1 MLHHG
6 WNVIPG
12 NFSVKRPLASY
23 SHNPHHM
30 PQMTKPIYLDY
41 ASTTPIDPRVAEL
54 MVQYLTADGDFGNAS
69 SRHAYGE
76 TAKLAVDRARG
87 QTAELLGADESEI
100 VFTSGAT
107 EADNLALKGAAHLY
121 QRRGKHIVT
130 LKTEHKA
137 VLDAC
142 QYLEKHGFEATY
154 LTPQSNGMVD
164 MDDLRAS
171 LRKDTILVS
180 IMQVNNE
187 TGVIQDLA
195 AIANETSSRGILLH
209 VDAAQSAGK
218 VPLDV
223 RELPID
229 LISLAAHKIY
239 GPKGAGVLYLR
250 KKPRVRVEPLL
261 HGGGHEHGMRSG
273 TLAVHQIVGM
283 GEAFHL
289 AHQEREQDYKHV
301 MQLNQRFLALVSGIE
316 NLHVNAESAP
326 RSPYILNLRFENML
340 ADAIIKN
347 IPEIAVSTASACQG
361 KGTEGSYVLRALGQ
375 NNDQAKS
382 AIRFSFGRFTTL
394 KEVEAAAKL
403 LNGLF

>member
-1 MLHHG
+1 
-6 WNVIPG
+6 
-12 NFSVKRPLASY
+12 
-23 SHNPHHM
+23 M
-30 PQMTKPIYLDY
+30 PQMTMPIYLDY

-76 TAKLAVDRARG
+76 TAKQAVDRARG

-107 EADNLALKGAAHLY
+107 EADNLAIKGAAHLY

-130 LKTEHKA
+130 VKTEHKA

-142 QYLEKHGFEATY
+142 QYLEKHGFEVTY
-154 LTPQSNGMVD
+154 LTPQSNGLVNI
-164 MDDLRAS
+164 DDLRAS
-171 LRKDTILVS
+171 LRNDTILVS

-187 TGVIQDLA
+187 IGVIQDLV

-289 AHQEREQDYKHV
+289 AHQEREQDHQHV
-301 MQLNQRFLALVSGIE
+301 MELNQRFLELVSGIE

-326 RSPYILNLRFENML
+326 RSPYILNLRFDNML

-347 IPEIAVSTASACQG
+347 ISGIAVSTASACQG

-375 NNDQAKS
+375 TNEQAKS
-382 AIRFSFGRFTTL
+382 AIRFSFGRFTTMH
-394 KEVEAAAKL
+394 EIEEASKL